1 VDETPSAAL
10 QSCSSDGNCRS
21 CVLIAKFHNTGPTEP
36 DRTGPDQ
43 TKSAH
48 FVGDR
53 LNSTTRARPDPTG
66 PARTFL
72 RLGSPRNSVGS
83 VRVSDKVGAVGSHRA
98 RVVEFSL
105 YRVRGVDGSCAEHLA
120 VESYTIVMLLTFI
133 LIIISIP
140 SPLTLQI
147 LPTAAF
153 PFFFR
158 TDSTDFPA
166 CLLLL
171 LSISVFFTFL
181 VFAVLHF

>member
-21 CVLIAKFHNTGPTEP
+21 CVLIAKFHNTGPT
-36 DRTGPDQ
+36 
-43 TKSAH
+43 
-48 FVGDR
+48 
-53 LNSTTRARPDPTG
+53 G

-72 RLGSPRNSVGS
+72 WPGSPRNSVGS

-98 RVVEFSL
+98 RVVKFSL

-120 VESYTIVMLLTFI
+120 VESYTIVMLLTFM

-166 CLLLL
+166 CLLL
-171 LSISVFFTFL
+171 SISVFLLFF